1 MCMYS
6 VGPSQTCTYVWLYEI
21 LVLKAVCVLHCAV
34 RKRAHVHVRSVSL
47 SERQCMEYADI
58 CAMYGDVEDALCAFN
73 VVVFVRVD
81 AHKVLQKNSIACMCP
96 WI

>member
-1 MCMYS
+1 MYEVLVSQS
-6 VGPSQTCTYVWLYEI
+6 VNV
-21 LVLKAVCVLHCAV
+21 
-34 RKRAHVHVRSVSL
+34 
-47 SERQCMEYADI
+47 CMEYADIWI